1 MLDETGKALD
11 LFFNPRNA
19 GPLEAADAVGTA
31 GSLEAGDAIRLMLR
45 IEAGRVAEARFLA
58 FGGAHAIACGSAL
71 TVLITGLDLAAAG
84 AVTPEEIEAAVGGLP
99 APRRPA
105 AARAWSALQIALAAY
120 EGRTFVAPEPAPV
133 PAPAAAP
140 VRLLAPKHDS
150 QPRIVRDVPLAPA
163 EEARLIAEVIESVR
177 PRLRADGGDVTL
189 VAVEGSKVRVHL
201 TGACSGCQLAA
212 LTLGGLQKRLADAL
226 GRPIRVIPEEK
237 RPLVSIAGAR

>member
-71 TVLITGLDLAAAG
+71 TVLVTGLDLAAAR
-84 AVTPEEIEAAVGGLP
+84 AVTPEDIEAAVGGLP
-99 APRRPA
+99 
-105 AARAWSALQIALAAY
+105 SDLQIALAAY

-140 VRLLAPKHDS
+140 VKLLAPKHDS
-150 QPRIVRDVPLAPA
+150 QPRTVRDVPLAPA

-212 LTLGGLQKRLADAL
+212 LTLGGLQKRLADTL